1 MIGDKKTSI
10 ENLKKAIDNG
20 FGNYEYIK
28 HDPDLNSLRKEPG
41 FIALM
46 QGK

>member
-1 MIGDKKTSI
+1 MIGDKKIAI
-10 ENLKKAIDNG
+10 ENIKKAIDNG

-41 FIALM
+41 FTALM
-46 QGK
+46 PGK